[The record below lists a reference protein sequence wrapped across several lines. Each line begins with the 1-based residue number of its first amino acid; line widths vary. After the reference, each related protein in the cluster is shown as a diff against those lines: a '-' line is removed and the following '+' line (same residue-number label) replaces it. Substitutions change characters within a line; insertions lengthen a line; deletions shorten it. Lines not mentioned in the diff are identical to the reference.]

1 MYQKFWNFLRGSVSL
16 TADSP
21 TPERILNLCAVHDI
35 PVWELHW
42 HNAER
47 FSMRTTREGVRRLH
61 KACGQVEVRFTF
73 SGEEGAPKLLRQ
85 FRYRYALIAALA
97 LFLGLLWLGNTFI
110 WAFEVT
116 GNDTIP
122 TETILRALEKQGVT
136 IGTRGLSIDQDDLR
150 NHLLLE
156 LRDISWLT
164 VYMRGC
170 TAHVQVVERDKPP
183 ALMKDGDKTNVVASR
198 DGLVTKVE
206 ALDGKAMVLPGTTVR
221 KGQLLISGVV
231 DSDFRGM
238 RLLHGMG
245 RVYAR
250 TWYELS
256 VSVPLTV
263 QEHTEA
269 EKETTRLSLI
279 FGKQRIKISGRG
291 SILPSECDKMT
302 LYTPMTLPFGFRLPV
317 TLVKERVT
325 RYGQTETQRSASEA
339 REAGE
344 ALLLQ
349 QLRETMTED
358 GEVLTTR
365 FAAAEKDGWLLV
377 TLSAECSEQIG
388 EIISME
394 S

>member
-1 MYQKFWNFLRGSVSL
+1 MYQKFWNFLRGNVSV
-16 TADSP
+16 TVHSP
-21 TPERILNLCAVHDI
+21 TPERILNLCAVHSI
-35 PVWELHW
+35 PTWELHW
-42 HNAER
+42 HDAET
-47 FSMRTTREGVRRLH
+47 FSLYTSRDGGRRLR
-61 KACGQVEVRFTF
+61 QVCAEVEAQFTF
-73 SGEEGAPKLLRQ
+73 GKENGAPRLLRG
-85 FRYRYALIAALA
+85 FRYRYALMAALA
-97 LFLGLLWLGNTFI
+97 VFLSLIWLGNTFI

-136 IGTRGLSIDQDDLR
+136 IGTRGLSVDQDDLR

-156 LRDISWLT
+156 LKDISWLT

-170 TAHVQVVERDKPP
+170 TAHVQVVERQKPP
-183 ALMKDGDKTNVVASR
+183 ELMKDSEKTNVVASR

-263 QEHTEA
+263 E
-269 EKETTRLSLI
+269 ETTAVERQRTHLMLI
-279 FGKQRIKISGRG
+279 FGKQQIKIGGRG
-291 SILPSECDKMT
+291 SILPPECDKMT
-302 LYTPMTLPFGFRLPV
+302 LYQPVTLPLGFRLPV
-317 TLVKERVT
+317 TLVREQVT
-325 RYGQTETQRSASEA
+325 TSDRTETQRSVSAA
-339 REAGE
+339 RAAGE
-344 ALLLQ
+344 ALLMEQLQ
-349 QLRETMTED
+349 SAMTQD
-358 GEVLTTR
+358 GEICSTR
-365 FAAAEKDGWLLV
+365 FAAAEKDGRLLV

-388 EIISME
+388 ESMDIE
-394 S
+394 